1 MAQVKGIVEG
11 QHEKW
16 EKWNILVNGT
26 WYNTKL
32 EWAKEKPVEGD
43 EVEFDDGGRNY
54 TKNLRILTHGG
65 GVTQPSKASSGGG
78 FTAKPKGNYN
88 LGVELGHASNVAKDM
103 AIQASN
109 AGLIDNVGSDD
120 WYKFWVTH
128 TQKVYGVMKN
138 LREQYEKSPSPA
150 KSEESDAPVVMQGA
164 SKPSSA
170 EVTEAD
176 IFPT

>member
-1 MAQVKGIVEG
+1 MAQVKGIVED
-11 QHEKW
+11 QHERW

-65 GVTQPSKASSGGG
+65 GVASPASPAASGGS

-103 AIQASN
+103 ANTYCPASEI
-109 AGLIDNVGSDD
+109 GTDE

-138 LREQYEKSPSPA
+138 LREQYEKAPSPA
-150 KSEESDAPVVMQGA
+150 KSEESDAPVVMQDA
-164 SKPSSA
+164 SKPSST
-170 EVTEAD
+170 EVTEED

>member
-1 MAQVKGIVEG
+1 MAQVRGVVEG

-65 GVTQPSKASSGGG
+65 GVAQPARASSGGG

-88 LGVELGHASNVAKDM
+88 LGVELGHAANVAKDM
-103 AIQASN
+103 ANNHLAASEI
-109 AGLIDNVGSDD
+109 GTDE
-120 WYKFWVTH
+120 WYKYWVTH

-138 LREQYEKSPSPA
+138 LRDQYEKPTPA
-150 KSEESDAPVVMQGA
+150 KSEDTDSPVVMSGA
-164 SKPSSA
+164 VAPSAAPVA

-176 IFPT
+176 IFPS